1 LNQILTKY
9 YFSMRKTLVSVI
21 IALTGILFFSCKEKS
36 KQSFTVSGSIRNA
49 DKLSPSVAG
58 GIADQGSSKSSLKV
72 YLEELGY
79 GRDQAPI
86 IIDSAKISGSI
97 GHFSLSGSGKNDE
110 VFELVFGDN
119 ALQVPLINDASEIQV
134 DVDPTAK
141 DELYTIKGSEGS
153 MQLQDL
159 ISNYSKK
166 SALVEKSVADIDS
179 LRKHGISDSVLAIY
193 TNTKDVSLHDL
204 NSYLKNFMSRTEN
217 PTLAVISLGWATQS
231 FAKPEFDSAI
241 VTLTKKYP
249 DNIVLKNMKR
259 SYDAQAARQAELEK
273 QEEANNW
280 VGKDAPDFS
289 MPDVNGKNISLA
301 SFRGKYVLVDFW
313 ASWCPPCRGENPNIV
328 RAFQQYKNK
337 NFTVLGVSLDKK
349 KEPWIQ
355 AIKDDQL
362 NWTQISDL
370 KFWGSKAVDI
380 FKFEGIPFN
389 ILVDPKGKIIAQQL
403 RGDALD
409 NMLKELLH

>member
-1 LNQILTKY
+1 
-9 YFSMRKTLVSVI
+9 MRKILVSVI

-36 KQSFTVSGSIRNA
+36 KQSFTVTGSIRNA
-49 DKLSPSVAG
+49 DKLSSPVAG

-79 GRDQAPI
+79 GRDQAPV

-110 VFELVFGDN
+110 VYELVFGDN

-134 DVDPTAK
+134 EVDPSAK

-153 MQLQDL
+153 RQLQEL
-159 ISNYSKK
+159 INNYSKK
-166 SALVEKSVADIDS
+166 SALVDKTFVDIDS
-179 LRKHGISDSVLAIY
+179 LKKHGGSDSVLAIY
-193 TNTKDVSLHDL
+193 NETKNLSLNEL
-204 NSYLKNFMSRTEN
+204 NSYLKNFMNRTEN
-217 PTLAVISLGWATQS
+217 PTLAIIALGWATQS

-241 VTLTKKYP
+241 LALTKKYP

-259 SYDAQAARQAELEK
+259 SFDAQAARQAEMEK
-273 QEEANNW
+273 QEAANSW
-280 VGKDAPDFS
+280 VGKEAPDFS
-289 MPDVNGKNISLA
+289 MPDANGKNISLA
-301 SFRGKYVLVDFW
+301 SFKGKYVLVDFW
-313 ASWCPPCRGENPNIV
+313 ASWCAPCRGENPNVV
-328 RAFQQYKNK
+328 RAYQQFKNK

-355 AIKDDQL
+355 AIKEDQL

-370 KFWGSKAVDI
+370 KFWNSKAVDI

-389 ILVDPKGKIIAQQL
+389 ILVDPQGKIIAQQL
-403 RGDALD
+403 RGDALE
-409 NMLKELLH
+409 NKLKELLH

>member
-1 LNQILTKY
+1 
-9 YFSMRKTLVSVI
+9 MRKILVSVI

-36 KQSFTVSGSIRNA
+36 KQSFRVTGSIRNA
-49 DKLSPSVAG
+49 DKLSSPVAG

-72 YLEELGY
+72 YLEEIGY

-86 IIDSAKISGSI
+86 IIDSAKITGSM
-97 GHFSLSGSGKNDE
+97 GHFDLSGSGKNDE
-110 VFELVFGDN
+110 VFELVFGEN
-119 ALQVPLINDASEIQV
+119 GLQVPLINDASEIQV

-141 DELYTIKGSEGS
+141 DELYSIKGSEGS
-153 MQLQDL
+153 RQLQDL

-166 SALVEKSVADIDS
+166 SALLDKSFADIDS
-179 LRKHGISDSVLAIY
+179 LKKHGSGDSVLAIY
-193 TNTKDVSLHDL
+193 TDTKNASLNDL
-204 NSYLKNFMSRTEN
+204 NIYLKNFMNRTEN
-217 PTLAVISLGWATQS
+217 PTLAVIALGWATQS

-241 VTLTKKYP
+241 ITLTKKYP

-259 SYDAQAARQAELEK
+259 SYEAQAARQAELEK
-273 QEEANNW
+273 QEEANSW
-280 VGKDAPDFS
+280 VGKEAPDFS

-313 ASWCPPCRGENPNIV
+313 ASWCAPCRGENPNVV
-328 RAFQQYKNK
+328 RAYQQYKNK

-349 KEPWIQ
+349 KDSWVQ

-370 KFWGSKAVDI
+370 KFWSSKAVDI
-380 FKFEGIPFN
+380 FKFESIPFN
-389 ILVDPKGKIIAQQL
+389 ILVDPQGKIIAQQL
-403 RGDALD
+403 RGDALE
-409 NMLKELLH
+409 NKLKELLH